1 MTLPTGKLPPDLL
14 RAFLDRIPADDSVII
29 GPGIGRDAAAIRV
42 GDRVLVLKSDPITF
56 ATANSGWYLVNVNAN
71 DIACMGA
78 EPRWL
83 LVTALLPEN
92 ATTPALVSGIFEGIT
107 RASID
112 IGCALVGGHTEIT
125 TGLERP
131 ILVGSM
137 IGEADEAE
145 LIDPSRATVGDAVLL
160 IGGIAVE
167 GTALLAA
174 EFTDRLES
182 QVDAATL
189 DRCRQFLYEPGISV
203 VVNARRLRQAAGRN
217 VHALHDPTEGGL
229 ATGLHEVAEASGC
242 GIDVWHEA
250 IYVHPETTTL
260 CRALG
265 VDPLGLIASGALLA
279 AVDGDSIEPAIQ
291 AFAGSGVPAAQ
302 IGVLTSDPS
311 ARTMRQDGVAGPL
324 PVFEVDE
331 IARLFAASQN
341 E

>member
-1 MTLPTGKLPPDLL
+1 
-14 RAFLDRIPADDSVII
+14 
-29 GPGIGRDAAAIRV
+29 
-42 GDRVLVLKSDPITF
+42 
-56 ATANSGWYLVNVNAN
+56 
-71 DIACMGA
+71 
-78 EPRWL
+78 
-83 LVTALLPEN
+83 
-92 ATTPALVSGIFEGIT
+92 
-107 RASID
+107 
-112 IGCALVGGHTEIT
+112 
-125 TGLERP
+125 
-131 ILVGSM
+131 M